1 MRPLWMTYLQPMII
15 KCEISIAKD
24 YTFSLLAK
32 VIYRLIR
39 QQTVVYVVF
48 YAPLLELIQT
58 RGRKKEVDLVL
69 Y

>member
-1 MRPLWMTYLQPMII
+1 MQQLSTTYLQPMII
-15 KCEISIAKD
+15 KCEINKAKD

-32 VIYRLIR
+32 VSYRLIR

-48 YAPLLELIQT
+48 YAPLLKLIQT

-69 Y
+69 